1 MSKKIRVCWPA
12 WITFLS
18 FAWILFHPGLLEAQ
32 GAPLTASEEF
42 PRWSVNGSA
51 FYQFQSDLD
60 KGGNFSAKRFF
71 INGRWSHQVN
81 SSLSLGA
88 GLRYAYDGYS
98 FSDKP
103 GFSGRAPWG
112 DIHMPDLSLAA
123 FYRTE
128 SDWRFL
134 AAATGGYSGES
145 GAEPGDSIIYGGIL
159 SASKKIGPDLTLGLG
174 AGIYR
179 RFEETTFFPL
189 IFVKWKISDQW
200 TVGNALQAGPTGPAG
215 LELVYRPGEDWG
227 FGLGG
232 AYRSVRFRLDRN
244 GAVPNGIGSEKSIPV
259 WLRASRRLT
268 QEINLDLY
276 GGLLLGGELSIED
289 SSGRELSSDNY
300 RATPFLALNFSWR
313 I

>member
-1 MSKKIRVCWPA
+1 MSKKYGVCWPA
-12 WITFLS
+12 WKFFLC
-18 FAWILFHPGLLEAQ
+18 FAWILFHPGFLEAQ
-32 GAPLTASEEF
+32 GVPLTAAEEF

-51 FYQFQSDLD
+51 YYQFQSDLGQ
-60 KGGNFSAKRFF
+60 GGNFSVKRFS
-71 INGRWSHQVN
+71 INGRWSHPVN

-123 FYRTE
+123 LYRTE

-134 AAATGGYSGES
+134 AAATGGFSGES

-189 IFVKWKISDQW
+189 IFIKWKISDQW
-200 TVGNALQAGPTGPAG
+200 SVGNALQAGPTGPAG

-268 QEINLDLY
+268 KEINLDLY
-276 GGLLLGGELSIED
+276 GGLLLGG
-289 SSGRELSSDNY
+289 N
-300 RATPFLALNFSWR
+300 
-313 I
+313 